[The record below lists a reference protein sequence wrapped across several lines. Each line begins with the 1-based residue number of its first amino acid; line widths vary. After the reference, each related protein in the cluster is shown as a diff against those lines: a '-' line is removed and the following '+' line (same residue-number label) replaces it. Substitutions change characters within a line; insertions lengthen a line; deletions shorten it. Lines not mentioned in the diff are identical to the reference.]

1 MTAAD
6 VIAQIEALAPPDAAQ
21 EWDNVGLQVGSPEA
35 AVGTVLVCLEVTA
48 EVVDEALQVG
58 AELIVAHHPLIF
70 RPMPAVRTDLP
81 LGALIERLLGEGIAV
96 YAAHTN
102 LDAAPEV
109 GTAATLA
116 ELLEL
121 TDATPLLEEDGVALG
136 LVGELAGEMS
146 VCELAEAVR
155 ELLGPGR
162 MTVVGE
168 DAPVRW
174 VAVMP
179 GSGGD
184 AVAAAAAAADV
195 LVCGDL
201 THHDALDA
209 LAVGLAVI
217 DAGHYATERPVV
229 GRLAKALQDRLGSE
243 VTVVESAVV
252 TDPFAGE
259 PC

>member
-1 MTAAD
+1 MTAGD
-6 VIAQIEALAPPDAAQ
+6 VIAHVEALAPPETAQ
-21 EWDNVGLQVGSPEA
+21 EWDNVGLQVGSPDTP
-35 AVGTVLVCLEVTA
+35 VSTVLVCLEVTA
-48 EVVDEALQVG
+48 DVVDEALQAG

-102 LDAAPEV
+102 LDAAAGV

-116 ELLEL
+116 QLLGLADIVPLME
-121 TDATPLLEEDGVALG
+121 TDEADLG
-136 LVGELAGEMS
+136 LVGTLAEEMS
-146 VCELAEAVR
+146 LCGVAEEIG
-155 ELLGPGR
+155 ELLGASQV
-162 MTVVGE
+162 TVVGE
-168 DAPVRW
+168 DAAVRR
-174 VAVMP
+174 VAVVP

-184 AVAAAAAAADV
+184 AVSAAASVADV

-209 LAVGLAVI
+209 LALGLAVI
-217 DAGHYATERPVV
+217 DPGHYATERPVV
-229 GRLAKALQDRLGSE
+229 GRLAHALRERLGSG

-252 TDPFAGE
+252 TDPFARR